1 MLRCCSSPLS
11 NSSEIKRKK
20 KGERKNARFFAAGTV
35 THSTAVTYGGVEAW
49 LLGPKYVSESG
60 WVDGQRGGK

>member
-1 MLRCCSSPLS
+1 M
-11 NSSEIKRKK
+11 K

-35 THSTAVTYGGVEAW
+35 THSTVVTYGGAEAW
-49 LLGPKYVSESG
+49 LLGPKYLSESG